1 MHHLDNFVYKIDDI
15 SNEDDGLNLRVDFY
29 VAGSWLCFWLWI
41 DTEVMGCFGIRF
53 LVWILL
59 GISVVRIVFGFLGW
73 VVWGWG
79 RRLGAIGLP
88 WSYIT
93 KIKIYN
99 PLSKPIQKISIK
111 LNSYRDNK
119 FKKIS

>member
-15 SNEDDGLNLRVDFY
+15 SNEDDDLNLREDFY
-29 VAGSWLCFWLWI
+29 VVGSWLCFWLWI

-73 VVWGWG
+73 VV
-79 RRLGAIGLP
+79 
-88 WSYIT
+88 
-93 KIKIYN
+93 
-99 PLSKPIQKISIK
+99 
-111 LNSYRDNK
+111 
-119 FKKIS
+119 